1 MFEFTEFIMKS
12 LKNILSWVMIVS
24 LVLLGFPIVPGIA
37 QTSLILASATI
48 SDSAPA
54 ATGVTYTFDFTTGE
68 DLGAGETID
77 ITFPDDY
84 ATPVTAG
91 TTTCPTNMTGSV
103 NGRIV
108 VCTVDAGQTIVAG
121 ALTVIAEGITNPVK
135 FAAEGIADTYTITIE
150 TDQDESVQVMVA
162 IIESVVVTATVD
174 ATLSFTISG
183 VASSTAVKDT
193 TTDVDSTTTTIPFGT
208 LPIGSSVVAAQDLTV
223 ATNASEGYTVVVFQD
238 QDLTSAA
245 ADTIKCFADAT
256 CVSFTTPTAW
266 ASPTGTLD
274 EENTYGHFG
283 FTSEDAGVAA
293 SCLDEGDY
301 GTGYYGAKAADLWAG
316 FDGTDQATV
325 MCHTGPADGTTEH
338 KGATRVGYQVEI
350 TALQQ
355 AGEYTNTLT
364 YIATPTY

>member
-1 MFEFTEFIMKS
+1 MKS

-37 QTSLILASATI
+37 QTSLTSASATI

-54 ATGVTYTFDFTTGE
+54 ATGVTYRFDFTTTVN
-68 DLGAGETID
+68 LTAGETID
-77 ITFPDDY
+77 ITFPAAY
-84 ATPVTAG
+84 AGLLPAAG
-91 TTTCPTNMTGSV
+91 NVTCPANSTSSV
-103 NGRIV
+103 AGLIV
-108 VCTVDAGQTIVAG
+108 TCTVEAGQTVVAG
-121 ALTVIAEGITNPVK
+121 ALTVTAANVENPAKV
-135 FAAEGIADTYTITIE
+135 AAAGIADVYRIDIE
-150 TDQDESVQVMVA
+150 TDADESVQVMVA

-183 VASSTAVKDT
+183 VASSTAVKNT
-193 TTDVDSTTTTIPFGT
+193 TTNVTSTTTTIPFGV
-208 LPIGSSVVAAQDLTV
+208 LPVGSSVVAAQDLTV

-245 ADTIKCFADAT
+245 ADTIKCFDEAT
-256 CVSFTTPTAW
+256 CVPYTATIAW
-266 ASPTGTLD
+266 DFPTGLLD
-274 EENTYGHFG
+274 DEDTYGHFG
-283 FTSEDAGVAA
+283 FSSEDQGVAA
-293 SCLDEGDY
+293 TCQDPAL

-316 FDGTDQATV
+316 FSSTTQAVV

-338 KGATRVGYQVEI
+338 KGATRVGYRVEI